1 MMSVVRL
8 ITVLFLFSSYLYSY
22 DSLENYV
29 ISKTNEKF
37 NSVND
42 YQVDMIVR
50 VAVPAFRMPKKKYKV
65 YFKKPNKVK
74 VKAKGF
80 GILPKTGL
88 FTSPNDN
95 FDNLKNIKISDYKDV
110 SNIHD
115 IVIQGD
121 LIVDSL
127 KLEMPN
133 EYSKITFNPI
143 VEVKI
148 DTLHWVIKDIT
159 TRLDTLKLFHIS
171 NNYEY
176 YDNEFYMP
184 NESIVKYF
192 IKDKK
197 LFNWLNKDSGGNII
211 GQGKSLVEKN
221 NSIVEG
227 KITVNYKNYIINKGI
242 KDDIFD

>member
-1 MMSVVRL
+1 MMSVVRA
-8 ITVLFLFSSYLYSY
+8 ITILFLFSNYLYCY
-22 DSLENYV
+22 DSLESYA
-29 ISKTNEKF
+29 IKKTNEKF
-37 NSVND
+37 NAVND

-95 FDNLKNIKISDYKDV
+95 FDNLKNIKLSDYKDIL
-110 SNIHD
+110 NIHD

-197 LFNWLNKDSGGNII
+197 LFNWLNKDSGGDII

-221 NSIVEG
+221 DSIVEG